1 MSNTNVC
8 NCLNDLSLMSK
19 ELKQKLNIVGANL
32 TEEEKDRLSI
42 KKINIRDFW
51 GVIEK
56 IFRMDKEINSIIY
69 DLYGTR
75 KLKIL
80 QNMSHEIIS
89 EENFSNYCT
98 VFYNL
103 YNIILYVEILK
114 YNIENNENET
124 NNNKISLMTGFII
137 GTITR
142 ISDILPNLCISI
154 FSNKIYD
161 VCKKYFEEKY

>member
-19 ELKQKLNIVGANL
+19 ELKQKLNIVGASL
-32 TEEEKDRLSI
+32 TEEEKNRLSI
-42 KKINIRDFW
+42 KKINIKDIW
-51 GVIEK
+51 SVIEK
-56 IFRMDKEINSIIY
+56 VANMDKDLDSVIY
-69 DLYGTR
+69 NMYGTR

-80 QNMSHEIIS
+80 QNMSNEIIS

-103 YNIILYVEILK
+103 YKVILYVEILK
-114 YNIENNENET
+114 YNIENNENGVNNT
-124 NNNKISLMTGFII
+124 NISLMTGFSI

-142 ISDILPNLCISI
+142 ISDILPNLCISA
-154 FSNKIYD
+154 FSNKIYE
-161 VCKKYFEEKY
+161 VCQKYFEGKY

>member
-19 ELKQKLNIVGANL
+19 ELKQKLNIVGASL
-32 TEEEKDRLSI
+32 TEEEKNRLSI
-42 KKINIRDFW
+42 KKINIKDIW
-51 GVIEK
+51 SVIEK
-56 IFRMDKEINSIIY
+56 VANMDKDLDSVIY
-69 DLYGTR
+69 NMYGTR

-80 QNMSHEIIS
+80 QNMSNEIIS

-103 YNIILYVEILK
+103 YKVILYVEILK
-114 YNIENNENET
+114 YNIENNENGVNNT
-124 NNNKISLMTGFII
+124 NISLMTGFSI

-142 ISDILPNLCISI
+142 ISDILPNLCISA
-154 FSNKIYD
+154 FSNKI
-161 VCKKYFEEKY
+161 